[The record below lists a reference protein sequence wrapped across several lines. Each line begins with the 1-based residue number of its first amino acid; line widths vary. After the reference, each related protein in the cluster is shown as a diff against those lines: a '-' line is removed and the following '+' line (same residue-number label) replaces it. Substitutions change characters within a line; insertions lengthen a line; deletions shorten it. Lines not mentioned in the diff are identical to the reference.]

1 MGYDF
6 KIDGYY
12 KIKHKE
18 KEYPWPCDSEPN
30 RMITIFD
37 DDILTSSDGTS
48 YMKHT
53 GLGCFGIIIPEEDVV
68 FYDELANMRLL

>member
-18 KEYPWPCDSEPN
+18 KEYPWPCKSEPD
-30 RMITIFD
+30 RKIMIYD
-37 DDILTSSDGTS
+37 DDVLTSSDGKS
-48 YMKHT
+48 YFKHT
-53 GLGCFGIIIPEEDVV
+53 GLGCFGIEIPEEDII
-68 FYDELANMRLL
+68 FYDELANMRLS